1 EGHGLSRLSVERA
14 RAEERRLIITV
25 DTGTSSVDEVALAA
39 EAGIDV
45 IVTDH
50 HHVPEQLPAAVA
62 LVNPH
67 RPGSVYPDTRLA
79 GTGVAFKIA
88 QLLLEGE
95 ADGPGAALDLTDL
108 AVIGT
113 VADMA
118 PI

>member
-1 EGHGLSRLSVERA
+1 MRA
-14 RAEERRLIITV
+14 RPLVIRRAGATEERSLIITV
-25 DTGTSSVDEVALAA
+25 DTGTSSVGGGARA

-67 RPGSVYPDTRLA
+67 RPGNVYPDARLA

-88 QLLLEGE
+88 QLLLEGNR
-95 ADGPGAALDLTDL
+95 ADQGRL
-108 AVIGT
+108 
-113 VADMA
+113 
-118 PI
+118 